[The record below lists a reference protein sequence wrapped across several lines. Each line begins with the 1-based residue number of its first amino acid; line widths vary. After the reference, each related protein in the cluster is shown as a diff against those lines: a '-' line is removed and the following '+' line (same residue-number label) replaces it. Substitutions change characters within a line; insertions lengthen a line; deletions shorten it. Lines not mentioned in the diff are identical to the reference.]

1 MKKNKK
7 VENSKIEVSIISIE
21 KIRNEISKII
31 VGQENVVKFVLI
43 ALLSEGHVLLEGVPG
58 LGKTILIK
66 TIADILNLK
75 FKRIQFTPD
84 LLPADLLGATMV
96 NQDKTG
102 DFKLVF
108 EKGPIFANLILA
120 DEINRATPK
129 TQSALLEAMQ
139 EKAVTVRGIKYEL
152 DPPFL
157 VLATQN
163 PLEMEGTYPLPEAQ
177 IDRFLFKILINQPGE
192 DELGEILDRTV
203 GSNTE
208 KLNKILNDK
217 ELIEIQK
224 LVQDVVVPPNAK
236 NFAVQLVISTQPE
249 REISPDKVRRF
260 IRYGAGPRGA
270 QALLLGAKAYALMCG
285 RFNVTID
292 DIKHIA
298 RPALRHRLALNF
310 AGQSEGVNI
319 DEFITE
325 IVESISLHKKK
336 YSIIKN
342 N

>member
-1 MKKNKK
+1 MGKDKKQ
-7 VENSKIEVSIISIE
+7 EIQKIESSIKSIE

-43 ALLSEGHVLLEGVPG
+43 ALLSEGHILLEGVPG
-58 LGKTILIK
+58 LGKTMLIK
-66 TIADILNLK
+66 TVSDILNLK

-84 LLPADLLGATMV
+84 LLPADLLGATIV
-96 NQDKTG
+96 NQDKKG
-102 DFKLVF
+102 DLKLVF

-177 IDRFLFKILINQPGE
+177 IDRFLFKILINQPSE
-192 DELGEILDRTV
+192 EELGEILDRTV
-203 GSNTE
+203 GSSAA
-208 KLNKILNDK
+208 KLNVVLNAKD
-217 ELIEIQK
+217 LIEIQK
-224 LVQDVVVPPNAK
+224 LVQDVVIAPNVK
-236 NFAVQLVISTQPE
+236 NFAVKLVVTTQPE
-249 REISPDKVRRF
+249 SDISPEKVRKF

-270 QALLLGAKAYALMCG
+270 QALILGAKAYALMSG
-285 RFNVTID
+285 RFNATID
-292 DIKHIA
+292 DVKHIA

-325 IVESISLHKKK
+325 IVDIISLHKKK
-336 YSIIKN
+336 YSVIKN